1 MFKLVL
7 GIPQGGSMS
16 DPLSKIYCVY
26 CEHKW
31 RDSIFDHAHFS
42 PQSGLVSLRGFSDSG
57 FAAIAE
63 LVPTPLARSSTTP
76 LLCVYYRRYAD
87 DSRSIAHY
95 DADSHVARLVA
106 VALNQLYKRQC
117 YIKPCELE
125 DEEEGSSFLFLQGR
139 FVFDSRGCHSQYV
152 HKNGASLL
160 ARLPRTLRT
169 LQHYWSYGQSNRAL
183 RLATVCGKLCEVRH
197 FSSDRIALVGAVL
210 SLLIEFRSLEFP
222 LSLLTCAFQRQLA
235 LTDDRVWAD
244 LAKSVPRLY
253 HLL

>member
-1 MFKLVL
+1 
-7 GIPQGGSMS
+7 MS

-31 RDSIFDHAHFS
+31 RDSIFDHARFS
-42 PQSGLVSLRGFSDSG
+42 PHSGLVSLRDFSDSG
-57 FAAIAE
+57 FAAIAG
-63 LVPTPLARSSTTP
+63 LVSVPLARSSTAP

-87 DSRSIAHY
+87 DSRSIAHF
-95 DADSHVARLVA
+95 DADSPVARLVA
-106 VALNQLYKRQC
+106 VALNELYKRQC

-125 DEEEGSSFLFLQGR
+125 DEEEGSSFFFLQGR
-139 FVFDSRGCHSQYV
+139 FFFDSRGCHSQYI

-197 FSSDRIALVGAVL
+197 FSSDRVAVVGAVL
-210 SLLIEFRSLEFP
+210 SLLTEFRSLEFP
-222 LSLLTCAFQRQLA
+222 LSLLTGAFHRQFA
-235 LTDDRVWAD
+235 LTNDRIWAD
-244 LAKSVPRLY
+244 LAESVPRLY
-253 HLL
+253 SLL